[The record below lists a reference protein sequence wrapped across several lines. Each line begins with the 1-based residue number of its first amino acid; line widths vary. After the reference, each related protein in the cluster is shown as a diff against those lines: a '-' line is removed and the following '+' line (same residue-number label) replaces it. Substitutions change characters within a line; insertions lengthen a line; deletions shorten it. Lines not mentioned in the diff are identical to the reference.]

1 MSPQANQWNKT
12 YVSEKKV
19 WGDKPS
25 ELAVYAC
32 TYLKES
38 RQFQNKPD
46 IYILDVGC
54 GYGRDDIFLAQNL
67 PCHILALD
75 NSEKAIEMARESI
88 PKPLQKR
95 IELLCYDFTAVN
107 EKYDVIFVANLYHL
121 LKNEERAKLIHT
133 IQNCLNKN
141 GLLFLNTFSVRDPQ
155 HYGKG
160 QKVEGEEHSFIDEH
174 YMRFSSR
181 SDLEKDFAFL
191 DIPALFE
198 WSFRERRVSGDH
210 RHVAWLLMGKN
221 SKF

>member
-12 YVSEKKV
+12 YVSGKKV

-32 TYLKES
+32 NYLKES
-38 RQFQNKPD
+38 SQFRNKSD
-46 IYILDVGC
+46 IYILDLGC

-88 PKPLQKR
+88 PKTLLKR
-95 IELLCYDFTAVN
+95 IELLCYDFTYVTDQ
-107 EKYDVIFVANLYHL
+107 YDVIFVANLYHL
-121 LKNEERAKLIHT
+121 LHPDERERLMTT
-133 IQNCLNKN
+133 IQRCLRKD
-141 GLLFLNTFSVRDPQ
+141 GLLFLSTFSTSDPQ

-160 QKVEGEEHSFIDEH
+160 ARVENEEHSFIDEH

-181 SDLEKDFAFL
+181 AELEKDFAFL
-191 DIPALFE
+191 KIPALFE
-198 WSFRERRVSGDH
+198 WAFRERRTGGDH

-221 SKF
+221 SK